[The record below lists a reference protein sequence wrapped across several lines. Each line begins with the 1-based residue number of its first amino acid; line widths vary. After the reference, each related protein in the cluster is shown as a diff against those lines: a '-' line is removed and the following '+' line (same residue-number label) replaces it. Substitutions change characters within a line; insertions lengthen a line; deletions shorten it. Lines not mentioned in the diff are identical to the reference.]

1 MGSLKKYI
9 IESLLDDED
18 EVFDGAKEGVISIIK
33 DFLKT
38 NYAIP
43 SSYTIK
49 ETKSGFVVDVK
60 GNIML
65 KNRKAKHLTNGLFE
79 FGKIKGDFI
88 VSSCDIIDFVGGPKE
103 ISDGDLSIQFCDDL
117 ESLEGC
123 PKIVY
128 NSFKIHGCP
137 NLKSFEGAPE
147 EIKWSFYCKSCDNIT
162 KLKGFPKKVGSNC
175 VFTTSHFDINDIK
188 RICKAE
194 YYEITKPLS
203 FIKI

>member
-1 MGSLKKYI
+1 MKTLKEYIVEGLLDRVKNKEVNHEDLIRDYLKNNYACKQNNYNIEVIDGKYI
-9 IESLLDDED
+9 
-18 EVFDGAKEGVISIIK
+18 V
-33 DFLKT
+33 
-38 NYAIP
+38 N
-43 SSYTIK
+43 
-49 ETKSGFVVDVK
+49 VD

-65 KNRKAKHLTNGLFE
+65 KNRKVKHLTNGLFE
-79 FGKIKGDFI
+79 FGEVKGDFM
-88 VSSCDIIDFVGGPKE
+88 VSSCDIIDFIGGPKE
-103 ISDGDLSIQFCDDL
+103 VYNGDLSIQFCDDL

-128 NSFKIHGCP
+128 NSFEIHNCP

-147 EIKWSFYCKSCDNIT
+147 EIKWGFYCRGCYNIT

-175 VFTTSHFDINDIK
+175 VFTTPHFDINDIK

-194 YYEITKPLS
+194 YYEITKPLN

>member
-9 IESLLDDED
+9 IESLLDDESD
-18 EVFDGAKEGVISIIK
+18 IDDRASIELVEEFIK
-33 DFLKT
+33 A
-38 NYAIP
+38 NYAVKRSNYDIRVENGKC
-43 SSYTIK
+43 I
-49 ETKSGFVVDVK
+49 VDVK

-194 YYEITKPLS
+194 HYEITKPLS